1 MSDNNFKKYDLDNF
15 DDNSD
20 FREHYADDAAYD
32 LDNFSS
38 DSGNKTARYNNGENE
53 SSQPDY
59 GDDFY
64 AGTNNFEPEGDDDF
78 QPVISRQSYSRT
90 ANVPD
95 KNKNK
100 NTIILVLCVVLALV
114 VFIFSLILFMNSQ
127 NKDKGEDKKPTVAP
141 TTMSETVTETEPT
154 KVETEAPTQ
163 KPTQAPTQEQS
174 TQAPVVEEEE
184 STDAPPVEETAPPIV
199 EDYPESD
206 NSGGDVIVDD
216 DLNSDAPGAI

>member
-1 MSDNNFKKYDLDNF
+1 MSDNKFKNYDLDNF

-20 FREHYADDAAYD
+20 FGKHYDDNTSYD

-38 DSGNKTARYNNGENE
+38 DSGKKTAKYNNDENE
-53 SSQPDY
+53 ASQPDY

-64 AGTNNFEPEGDDDF
+64 AGTNNFEAEDDDDF

-90 ANVPD
+90 ANIPD

-100 NTIILVLCVVLALV
+100 SIIILVLCLVLALV
-114 VFIFSLILFMNSQ
+114 IFVFSLVLFTNSR
-127 NKDKGEDKKPTVAP
+127 NNDNGEDKKPTQAP
-141 TTMSETVTETEPT
+141 TTMSVAATETEPAKT
-154 KVETEAPTQ
+154 ETEAPTQ

-174 TQAPVVEEEE
+174 TQAPVIEEEE

-199 EDYPESD
+199 DPGFDEPDYDEDID
-206 NSGGDVIVDD
+206 DVEPSREVI
-216 DLNSDAPGAI
+216 S